1 MIRNIV
7 LDMGNVILRF
17 DTDIFMDRVGLTD
30 PSDRE
35 WMEREVFR
43 SLEWAKTDRGSLTP
57 EEAAEIMKRHV
68 PERLRPFVDRLVCGW
83 GDQILPMPGMAELI
97 GELKAAGYGIYLLS
111 NAGSNHSEYWRRVPG
126 NELFDG
132 LLVSAE
138 VGCIKP
144 EREIYGLLIDRFS
157 LLPEECVFID
167 DLPLN
172 VEAGTRWG
180 MHGIVFHQDAEELRE
195 KLREIGV
202 DFSGAHG
209 RL

>member
-7 LDMGNVILRF
+7 FDMGNVLLRF
-17 DTDIFMDRVGLTD
+17 DRNRFMDRIGLTD

-35 WMEREVFR
+35 QMDREVFF
-43 SLEWAKTDRGSLTP
+43 SLEWAMTDRGSLTP
-57 EEAAEIMKRHV
+57 EEAASIMRCRV
-68 PERLRPFVDRLVCGW
+68 PERLGPYVDRLVCGW
-83 GDQILPMPGMAELI
+83 AEQILPMPGMEALI
-97 GELKAAGYGIYLLS
+97 GELKASGYGVYLLS
-111 NAGSNHSEYWRRVPG
+111 NAGTNHSEYWPRVPG

-144 EREIYGLLIDRFS
+144 EREIYKLLIDRFS
-157 LLPEECVFID
+157 LVPEECVFID

-172 VEAGTRWG
+172 VEAATRWG
-180 MHGIVFHQDAEELRE
+180 VHGIVFHEDAGELRE

-202 DFSGAHG
+202 DCGSLA
-209 RL
+209 